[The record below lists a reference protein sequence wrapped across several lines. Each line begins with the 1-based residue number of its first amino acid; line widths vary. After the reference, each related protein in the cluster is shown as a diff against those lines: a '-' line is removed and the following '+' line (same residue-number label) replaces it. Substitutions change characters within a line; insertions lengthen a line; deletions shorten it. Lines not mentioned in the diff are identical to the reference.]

1 MRWPSYLL
9 EFAMGLAFE
18 WDPRKAA
25 VNEKKHGVAFKEAT
39 TVFGDLWHGFNRTR
53 RTPSPKF
60 DTCRWDALR

>member
-1 MRWPSYLL
+1 
-9 EFAMGLAFE
+9 MGLAFE

-25 VNEKKHGVAFKEAT
+25 VNEKKHCVAFKEAT